1 MKPQSLVLDQK
12 VALLDTGL
20 LDIITDPSNPLKL
33 GKKGS
38 FVRKDETTCNYYVI
52 DTTTVFD
59 QEFTWHHKRVN
70 EMCKAARFKGFQYI
84 VIVNC

>member
-12 VALLDTGL
+12 VALLDSSI
-20 LDIITDPSNPLKL
+20 LDDIVDPSNPLNL

-38 FVRKDETTCNYYVI
+38 FIRKDESICNYYVI
-52 DTTTVFD
+52 DTTTMF
-59 QEFTWHHKRVN
+59 ENPLTWHHRRVH
-70 EMCKAARFKGFQYI
+70 EMCQAARFKGYHYL